1 MSQTTQSNEQQ
12 QQQQTLEVPVQ
23 QALAAMQIQQKK
35 VVAPP
40 TYFNLVKIYP
50 EHLLAN
56 ISNLTRGFNDLPPE
70 VANWIYVDAYS
81 RPFSFFGTIPA
92 PPSTDLVKQIIGI
105 DGYYLKLTTQKC
117 LVDFIWHDRARNEFQ
132 FWGEYYSCVNAMN
145 AIRYRIC
152 KYVERKG
159 IANANANTKPTPTI
173 ASHVFHNDIYPNE
186 AVCFEAC
193 VALDASGN
201 YIKTLASKA
210 YPDKE

>member
-1 MSQTTQSNEQQ
+1 MSQTQLNDQQ
-12 QQQQTLEVPVQ
+12 QQQALEVPVQ

-152 KYVERKG
+152 KYVEGR
-159 IANANANTKPTPTI
+159 ANANAKPTNTN
-173 ASHVFHNDIYPNE
+173 HVFHNDIYPNE

-210 YPDKE
+210 YPDTQ